1 MKCFF
6 EVPSSALLEN
16 KKSWFTSCKLT
27 KNCLKMQET
36 EEKHWKT
43 RKYHE
48 KWEKLKRFLLLLFYR
63 QFYLVTSIFG
73 KRLDKT
79 MPTPTTTHHH
89 PPTVKIYSPAPIS
102 THHHPPP
109 PTTSQNISTP
119 PTTNQNISTTTTTTR
134 KMGHHPAKA
143 KIHSYKT
150 YFCHC
155 FNSFLFFEM
164 QYPFRDGDFVK

>member
-109 PTTSQNISTP
+109 PTTSQNISTTTHHQPKYIHHHHHYPKNGP
-119 PTTNQNISTTTTTTR
+119 PSSKSQNTFI
-134 KMGHHPAKA
+134 
-143 KIHSYKT
+143 
-150 YFCHC
+150 
-155 FNSFLFFEM
+155 
-164 QYPFRDGDFVK
+164 

>member
-63 QFYLVTSIFG
+63 QFYLDTSIFG

-79 MPTPTTTHHH
+79 MPTPTTTRQQSKYIHQHPSAPTTIHHH
-89 PPTVKIYSPAPIS
+89 PQPAKIY
-102 THHHPPP
+102 PP
-109 PTTSQNISTP
+109 P